1 MKNLF
6 FTLLFLSE
14 VAKAIAQIPSCD
26 GNRYKNFVFGRADSI
41 INVQYGKNYTMNN
54 VFQNLKMD
62 IFLPK
67 ADTVTKRP
75 LIIFIHGGGF
85 MSGDKKD
92 VRSICILFALKGFVT
107 AAINYRLIDV
117 PVVDSTV
124 VAEGMV
130 RAMSDA
136 KAAVRFFVEDA
147 ATQNNYKTDSNYL
160 FISGVSA
167 GGVIASHVAYLD
179 STDNIP
185 AYLSNLISANG
196 GFAGNSSNN
205 KSHTAP
211 IKGVI
216 NYSGALLRKEFI
228 SAGEPA
234 LFSVHDVDDTIVPC
248 NHGLSRAYYCPVY
261 CDGSCEMH
269 QQADL
274 QGIYNDIYLNN
285 SSGHCAYFL
294 SPPIADTVIQ
304 RTADFLYGLIC
315 STIVTVHDKNELQ
328 SEILLFPNPT
338 NETVNIEF
346 SASFSANEHVQL
358 FNSVGILLRE
368 AEAKQSVQLN
378 ISDLPGGL
386 YFVRMLHSGETRVFT
401 KQ

>member
-6 FTLLFLSE
+6 FILLFLAE
-14 VAKAIAQIPSCD
+14 VSQAIAQIPSCD
-26 GNRYKNFVFGRADSI
+26 GNRYKNYVFGSADSI

-67 ADTVTKRP
+67 ADTVIKRP

-85 MSGDKKD
+85 ISGDKKD
-92 VRSICILFALKGFVT
+92 MRSICILFALKGFVT
-107 AAINYRLIDV
+107 ASINYRLIDV

-136 KAAVRFFVEDA
+136 KAALRFFVEDA
-147 ATQNNYKTDSNYL
+147 ATQNHYKTDSNYI

-196 GFAGNSSNN
+196 GFTGNSSNN
-205 KSHTAP
+205 KSHTTP

-216 NYSGALLRKEFI
+216 NYSGALLRKEFL

-234 LFSVHDVDDTIVPC
+234 LFCVHDAGDTIVPC
-248 NHGLSRAYYCPVY
+248 NHGLSHAYYCPVY

-269 QQADL
+269 QQANL
-274 QGIYNDIYLNN
+274 MGIYNDIYLNN
-285 SSGHCAYFL
+285 SNGHCAYFL
-294 SPPIADTVIQ
+294 SPPVADTVIQ
-304 RTADFLYGLIC
+304 RTADFLYELIC
-315 STIVTVHDKNELQ
+315 SPVVAVHDKNKLQ
-328 SEILLFPNPT
+328 SEFLLYPNPAD
-338 NETVNIEF
+338 EIINIEF
-346 SASFSANEHVQL
+346 SPLFSANEHIQL
-358 FNSVGILLRE
+358 INSMGILLRE
-368 AEAKQSVQLN
+368 ADAKQSIQFN
-378 ISDLPGGL
+378 ISDLPVGL
-386 YFVRMLHSGETRVFT
+386 YFVRLLHSVTTRVFT